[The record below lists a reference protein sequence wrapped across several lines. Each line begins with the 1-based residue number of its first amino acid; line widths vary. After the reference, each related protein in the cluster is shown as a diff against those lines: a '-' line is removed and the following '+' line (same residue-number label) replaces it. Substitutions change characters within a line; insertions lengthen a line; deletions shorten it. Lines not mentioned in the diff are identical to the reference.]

1 MFFSLTL
8 KGYDTGV
15 ISAVLV
21 NLGTD
26 LGHKLTS
33 NEQELITSL
42 TSGGALLGA
51 LIAGLPADR
60 YGRKLGIYLGC
71 LLFLI
76 GSAIQASSFS
86 VAQMAIGRF
95 VVGLGVGSAA
105 MIVVSPAFPRAQ
117 YSSVRIC

>member
-1 MFFSLTL
+1 MERWKKLALLTDDL
-8 KGYDTGV
+8 PGYDTGV

-21 NLGTD
+21 SLKDD
-26 LGHKLTS
+26 LGHELDS
-33 NEQELITSL
+33 HEQELITSI

-76 GSAIQASSFS
+76 GTIIQAAAFS
-86 VAQMAIGRF
+86 VAQMTVGRL

-105 MIVVSPAFPRAQ
+105 MII
-117 YSSVRIC
+117 VR